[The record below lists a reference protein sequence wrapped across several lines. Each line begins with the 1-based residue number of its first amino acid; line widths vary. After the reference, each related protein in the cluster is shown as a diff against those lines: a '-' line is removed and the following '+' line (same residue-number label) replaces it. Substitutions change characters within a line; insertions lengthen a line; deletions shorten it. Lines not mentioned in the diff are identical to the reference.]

1 VCNDVPDIK
10 VPTPSTCPGEI
21 HIRKN
26 AKDRAEEMINEV
38 QNFHLAI
45 LGQYIVAFEYTIT
58 F

>member
-1 VCNDVPDIK
+1 VCNDVLDIE
-10 VPTPSTCPGEI
+10 VPTPCTCPEEI

-26 AKDRAEEMINEV
+26 ARDRDEEIINEV
-38 QNFHLAI
+38 QNFHLDI